1 MCDCGKRI
9 KHLLQERLDNLIE
22 IEIDSKLA
30 IDSGMENLFTHV
42 RDSMVAGIDEHKI
55 SDKYLIKVRTFPCAT
70 CSNMYHYLVLI
81 LQKT

>member
-30 IDSGMENLFTHV
+30 IDNGMENLFTHG
-42 RDSMVAGIDEHKI
+42 SPW
-55 SDKYLIKVRTFPCAT
+55 LP
-70 CSNMYHYLVLI
+70 VLMSTKFQTNI
-81 LQKT
+81 